1 MPADVYSV
9 YVVVYAVD
17 MDELGTAAR
26 IASAALS
33 ILLEEGAQAVTM
45 RRVAAAVGVTA
56 MATYRHYPNREALLR
71 TVVDAAVTEL
81 SQDWGKRGDP
91 AIFASRLDGL
101 TDDFL
106 DFALG
111 KPNLYAFVV
120 TERRDGVKRFPD
132 DFRTGGTPTFGPV
145 FETVEQGMREGA
157 LRAGDP
163 LEVTLAITTPAMG
176 LVQLYHGGRI
186 NLTEHEFRALCKRT
200 IERVVHGLRP

>member
-1 MPADVYSV
+1 
-9 YVVVYAVD
+9 
-17 MDELGTAAR
+17 MDELGTAER

-45 RRVAAAVGVTA
+45 RRVAAAAGVTA

-71 TVVDAAVTEL
+71 HVVDAAVAEL
-81 SQDWGKRGDP
+81 SKDWGNRGDT
-91 AIFASRLDGL
+91 ATFDGRLDGL

-120 TERRDGVKRFPD
+120 TERREGTKQFPD
-132 DFRTGGTPTFGPV
+132 DFRTGGNPTFGPV
-145 FETVEQGMREGA
+145 FEAVEQGLPEGV

-163 LEVTLAITTPAMG
+163 LEVTLAITAPAMG

-186 NLTEHEFRALCKRT
+186 NLSEHDFRALCKRT
-200 IERVVHGLRP
+200 IERVIHGLRP

>member
-1 MPADVYSV
+1 
-9 YVVVYAVD
+9 
-17 MDELGTAAR
+17 MDGLGTAAR

-33 ILLEEGAQAVTM
+33 ILLAEGAEAVTM
-45 RRVAAAVGVTA
+45 RRVAADVGVTP

-71 TVVDAAVTEL
+71 TVADAAVAEL

-91 AIFASRLDGL
+91 AVFESRLDGL
-101 TDDFL
+101 ADDFL

-120 TERRDGVKRFPD
+120 TERREGAKRFPD

-157 LRAGDP
+157 LRADDP
-163 LEVTLAITTPAMG
+163 LEVTLAITMPAMG

-186 NLTEHEFRALCKRT
+186 DLSEQDFRALCKRT
-200 IERVVHGLRP
+200 IERAVRGLRP